1 MTLSSQDRIEQLI
14 ARSRAGDQEASNEVA
29 AALYSELHRIATALI
44 GDRPVGVT
52 LQATALVHEAWLR
65 LRRSSAERIAD
76 RNHFLALAARAM
88 RCALVDH
95 ARSRTR
101 RGGESTTDL
110 AVANALDQVVLAH
123 EAQAFDLV
131 ALDDLL
137 GRLAQTDP
145 DMARA
150 VELRFFAGLDLAE
163 TAQAIGVPLRTF
175 ERQWAALKLWIL
187 GQVQ

>member
-1 MTLSSQDRIEQLI
+1 MTLASQDRIEQLI

-29 AALYSELHRIATALI
+29 AALYAELHRIAIGLI

-65 LRRSSAERIAD
+65 IRRSSAERIAD
-76 RNHFLALAARAM
+76 RHHFLALAARAM

-95 ARSRTR
+95 ARARAR
-101 RGGESTTDL
+101 RSVETTSEPS
-110 AVANALDQVVLAH
+110 VETALDKVVLAH

-131 ALDDLL
+131 VLDDLL
-137 GRLAQTDP
+137 NHLAQTDP

-163 TAQAIGVPLRTF
+163 TAAAIGLQQRTF
-175 ERQWAALKLWIL
+175 ERQWSALKVWIL
-187 GQVQ
+187 GQIQ

>member
-1 MTLSSQDRIEQLI
+1 MTLPSHDRIEQLI
-14 ARSRAGDQEASNEVA
+14 ARSRAGDEEASNEVA
-29 AALYSELHRIATALI
+29 AALYAELHRIATSLI

-65 LRRSSAERIAD
+65 MRRSSAERIAD
-76 RNHFLALAARAM
+76 RNHFIALAARAM

-95 ARSRTR
+95 ARQRGR
-101 RGGESTTDL
+101 RDGDSTTEL

-137 GRLAQTDP
+137 EHLAQTDP

-150 VELRFFAGLDLAE
+150 VELRFFAGLDLGE
-163 TAQAIGVPLRTF
+163 TADAIGMPRRTF
-175 ERQWAALKLWIL
+175 ERQ
-187 GQVQ
+187 

>member
-1 MTLSSQDRIEQLI
+1 MTLASQDRIEQLI

-29 AALYSELHRIATALI
+29 AALYAELHRIALALI
-44 GDRPVGVT
+44 GDRPAGVT

-95 ARSRTR
+95 ARSRGR
-101 RGGESTTDL
+101 RNVESTSEL
-110 AVANALDQVVLAH
+110 AVTSALDQVVLAH
-123 EAQAFDLV
+123 EAQAFDLIV
-131 ALDDLL
+131 LDDLL
-137 GRLAQTDP
+137 NHLAQTDP

-163 TAQAIGVPLRTF
+163 TAAAIGLPLRTF
-175 ERQWAALKLWIL
+175 ERQWAALKVWIL